1 MEVLFN
7 TSAGIQDLI
16 LLSGLPKSYG
26 FSYGVALALAAIVLL
41 LFCSA
46 VVSASET
53 AFFSLTPGQLKE
65 IRSGKQGIHL
75 LIRHLLERP
84 KRLLATILISNN
96 FVNVA
101 VVIISS
107 YVTNELFDF
116 SGSLFLAFI
125 IQVVV
130 ITSLILL
137 MGEIMPKVYATQY
150 ALSIVYTMARPMK
163 VLLNI
168 FYPLSSVLVSSTYI
182 IDRRITRRK
191 HSLSMSDL
199 SEAIDITS
207 DASTNEENRKM
218 LKSIAKFGDID
229 ASEIMKAR
237 IDVTALDMDFSFNK
251 VMKVIR
257 ESGYSR
263 IPVYRD
269 TFDTI
274 TGLLYIK
281 DLLPFTDKGDD
292 FNWQNLLRP
301 AFFVPE
307 SKRIN
312 DLLSE
317 FQEKKIHLAIV
328 VDEYG
333 GTSGIITLE
342 DIIEEIVGEINDE
355 FDSES
360 DHIPFR
366 KIDEHTYVFEG
377 KTTINDMCRVLSL
390 DDRIFDE
397 AKGESES
404 LAGLILELAGKMP
417 ATGEIYSLGEF
428 TFRIE
433 AADKRRIKK
442 VKITTPLVDGDPY

>member
-1 MEVLFN
+1 LEVLFN

-16 LLSGLPKSYG
+16 LLSGLPNSYG

-377 KTTINDMCRVLSL
+377 KTTINDFCKIAEVE
-390 DDRIFDE
+390 DDLFDDV
-397 AKGESES
+397 KGDADT
-404 LAGLILELAGKMP
+404 LAGLVLELAGRIPVM
-417 ATGEIYSLGEF
+417 GEIVSFADY
-428 TFRIE
+428 TFCVE
-433 AADKRRIKK
+433 AADKRRIKRIK
-442 VKITTPLVDGDPY
+442 VSLPPTETPDE